1 MHKYAQTLFYNLH
14 ADQMHVDPC
23 LAGITNFEEVMESM
37 YSISSGTRQ
46 MDWVFHPTT
55 LYHHK
60 AFIIGCTFA
69 KLHDT
74 II

>member
-37 YSISSGTRQ
+37 YSISSGTLSNGLGLSPHYALPSQSIHHR
-46 MDWVFHPTT
+46 
-55 LYHHK
+55 LYICK
-60 AFIIGCTFA
+60 TA
-69 KLHDT
+69 
-74 II
+74 